1 MKTLLTFRFPLRL
14 CLLALL
20 PLSSAFAQETGGV
33 GRIKLNSVN
42 SSSAPTQQKT
52 VVQRRKPSAAATKG
66 KVFTTTTGALSV
78 VSESEAMVFIRPVS
92 AKDFIDKEAI
102 APAKGQVIFDNLPP
116 GQYHVVAELDGY
128 QDGEGDITISPG
140 QIAGLTLRLA
150 PEIYTVTIKTNVR
163 AGDVRYRLNAKG
175 QIPNV
180 VAMRNNGQAVL
191 TGLRAGEYE
200 IDVRAADA
208 AYKPLPALIQV
219 GKGNTEFE
227 VNLVRALCE
236 ETYSEAWS
244 SLNGWEAP
252 AGWTVGSR
260 KLSVKTTGVALPK
273 DECPRH
279 FADFELTSDVKMLND
294 VGVSFVL
301 RAQDKQSYYLVQLT
315 GAKSDEPWVLRGYL
329 VQGGRRQQLGR
340 SVPIDAFAQS
350 MTGKFFS
357 VVVLAKANVISVSIN
372 DSETGDVLP
381 LGKLTDPGKLFA
393 LGAVG
398 LSAAGTEQFEV
409 ARFIVKPQ

>member
-1 MKTLLTFRFPLRL
+1 MKTLLTCCF
-14 CLLALL
+14 ALTCAVV
-20 PLSSAFAQETGGV
+20 SYAQETGGV
-33 GRIKLNSVN
+33 GRVKINSVN
-42 SSSAPTQQKT
+42 TASTPAPQKE
-52 VVQRRKPSAAATKG
+52 VVQRRKLSATATKG
-66 KVFTTTTGALSV
+66 KVFTATTGALTV
-78 VSESEAMVFIRPVS
+78 ASETGATVFIKPLNS
-92 AKDFIDKEAI
+92 QDFIDKAAI
-102 APAKGQVIFDNLPP
+102 AAGKAQVIFDNLPP
-116 GQYHVVAELDGY
+116 GQYHVVSELDGY
-128 QDGEGDITISPG
+128 RDGEGDVTIG
-140 QIAGLTLRLA
+140 AGKIADLTLRLTA
-150 PEIYTVTIKTNVR
+150 ESYTVTIKTNVR

-175 QIPNV
+175 QVQNV
-180 VAMRNNGQAVL
+180 VAMRNNGQAVIS
-191 TGLRAGEYE
+191 GLRAGEYE

-244 SLNGWEAP
+244 SLNGWDAP
-252 AGWTVGSR
+252 AGWTTSTR
-260 KLSVKTTGVALPK
+260 KLAVKSAGVALPK

-279 FADFELTSDVKMLND
+279 FADFELTSDVRMLND
-294 VGVSFVL
+294 TGVSFVL
-301 RAQDKQSYYLVQLT
+301 RAQDKQNYYLLQVT
-315 GAKSDEPWVLRGYL
+315 GKNADEPWVLRGYA
-329 VQGGRRQQLGR
+329 VQGGRKQQLSR
-340 SVPIDAFAQS
+340 SVPIDAFAPN
-350 MTGKFFS
+350 MTNKFFT
-357 VVVLAKANVISVSIN
+357 VVLTAKANVLSISIN